1 MGRVKGKGKG
11 GRGSLAKANCSCT
24 NIQPC
29 LCETTRETAHYSIG
43 LDDNKPFS

>member
-11 GRGSLAKANCSCT
+11 GE
-24 NIQPC
+24 PC